1 MARGKKKNTM
11 DYATAAFRFWARRG
25 CPTYDE
31 AVERIYNKAMR
42 RAAGAEPE
50 KAVMF
55 AEREVERAGS
65 ELCDVLACDI
75 VFREFE
81 RTGNELVCQAV
92 REVYMVQPYKELKA
106 NDITHRV
113 LAFALKVPLSERQV
127 YRYLA
132 RAREAFALVRG
143 LRQDETEEDW

>member
-1 MARGKKKNTM
+1 MARVKKKNTM

-25 CPTYDE
+25 CPSYEE
-31 AVERIYNKAMR
+31 ARERIYSKAMR
-42 RAAGAEPE
+42 RAEGADPE
-50 KAVMF
+50 QAVLF
-55 AEREVERAGS
+55 AEREVDRAGA
-65 ELCDVLACDI
+65 ELCDILACDI

-92 REVYMVQPYKELKA
+92 REVYMVQPFRELRA

-132 RAREAFALVRG
+132 RARQAFAMVRG
-143 LRQDETEEDW
+143 LRQDDDEEEW

>member
-11 DYATAAFRFWARRG
+11 DYTTAAFRFWARRG

-65 ELCDVLACDI
+65 ELCDVLSCDI

>member
-25 CPTYDE
+25 CPSYEE
-31 AVERIYNKAMR
+31 ARDRIYKKAMR
-42 RAAGAEPE
+42 RAEGADPE
-50 KAVMF
+50 KTVLF
-55 AEREVERAGS
+55 AEREVDRAGA
-65 ELCDVLACDI
+65 ELCDILACDI

-92 REVYMVQPYKELKA
+92 REVYMVQPHKELKA

-132 RAREAFALVRG
+132 RARQAFAMVRG
-143 LRQDETEEDW
+143 LRQDENEEEW